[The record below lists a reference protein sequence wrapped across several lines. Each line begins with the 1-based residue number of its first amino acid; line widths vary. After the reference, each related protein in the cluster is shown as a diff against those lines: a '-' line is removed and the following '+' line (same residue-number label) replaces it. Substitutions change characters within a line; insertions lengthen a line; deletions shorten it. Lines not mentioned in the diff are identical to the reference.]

1 MKDGKEKFNYIKIL
15 CLIISSILIYMFL
28 IDSEVRQYTL
38 KIINPI
44 LVAFAIAY
52 ILDWPIRLL
61 AKKSRL
67 SRKQSIV
74 VITIIVVLFTV
85 FSGTVT
91 VPKII
96 NAIIEL
102 LDTLTRNKQLNFE
115 IIDKWLKGLDN
126 EFMAAISNNID
137 NLLKD
142 IAAEI
147 GTLSSVLLETLMSKT
162 LKLSSALFSVII
174 SFVIAIYMLFEKQ
187 DLFARI
193 KRMLYA
199 YISNDKVDYILYI
212 TRKGNDIVS
221 SFIIGKLI
229 DSLIIG
235 ILCFIILLL
244 IGVPYSTL
252 IAIIVGITNIIPY
265 FGPFIGG
272 VPAVFITLLTNP
284 GLAIWVVVVIIALQQ
299 FDGLVLGPKIL
310 GDKVGVSAF
319 WIILAVT
326 VGGAIAGVLGMFLGV
341 PVLVLIKTL
350 VEEDI
355 AIRLKAKNMANF
367 EVDKLSQ
374 KH

>member
-1 MKDGKEKFNYIKIL
+1 MKDNIEKLTYIKIL

-28 IDSEVRQYTL
+28 TDPEVRQYTL

-52 ILDWPIRLL
+52 ILDWPIRILT
-61 AKKSRL
+61 KQSRL
-67 SRKQSIV
+67 SRKQSIFI
-74 VITIIVVLFTV
+74 ITIIVLLLTV
-85 FSGTVT
+85 FFWTVT
-91 VPKII
+91 VPNFI

-126 EFMAAISNNID
+126 DFMMAISNNID

-142 IAAEI
+142 IAAKI

-162 LKLSSALFSVII
+162 LKLSSAIFSIII
-174 SFVIAIYMLFEKQ
+174 SFVVAIYMLFEKQ

-212 TRKGNDIVS
+212 TRKGNDIFS

-235 ILCFIILLL
+235 ILCFMILLL

-272 VPAVFITLLTNP
+272 VPAVFITLLTSP

-326 VGGAIAGVLGMFLGV
+326 VGGAISGVLGMFLGV

>member
-1 MKDGKEKFNYIKIL
+1 MKDNIEKLTYIKIL

-28 IDSEVRQYTL
+28 TDSEVRQYTL

-52 ILDWPIRLL
+52 ILDWPIRIL

-67 SRKQSIV
+67 SRTQSIV

-102 LDTLTRNKQLNFE
+102 LDTLTRNNQLNFE
-115 IIDKWLKGLDN
+115 IIDKWLEGLDN
-126 EFMAAISNNID
+126 EFMTAISNNID

-142 IAAEI
+142 IAAKI

-162 LKLSSALFSVII
+162 LKLSSALFSIII
-174 SFVIAIYMLFEKQ
+174 SFVIAIYMLFEKR

-199 YISNDKVDYILYI
+199 YISNDNVDYILYI
-212 TRKGNDIVS
+212 TRKGNDIFS

-272 VPAVFITLLTNP
+272 VPAVFITLLTSP

-355 AIRLKAKNMANF
+355 AMRLKAKNMAKF
-367 EVDKLSQ
+367 EVEKLSH
-374 KH
+374 KN